1 MTVRHLEHWE
11 KEYEKR
17 MAQLEMEQRMI
28 DGNTLGQVMGS
39 IIGANPTQGISG
51 IYQNAITTGT
61 GLGQMVAA
69 VQQASQPIKY
79 ELGTLYLNAAPLPD
93 DWRGAQIDR
102 MERSMAGSGGPR
114 WIFNFHSKWSKD
126 VILLHLDAEEL
137 SGKEAMRVAETYKE
151 ALNQRRVG

>member
-1 MTVRHLEHWE
+1 MAIKHPDHWK
-11 KEYEKR
+11 KEYEHR
-17 MAQLEMEQRMI
+17 LMQIEMEQRMI
-28 DGNTLGQVMGS
+28 DQNMMGQAMGS
-39 IIGANPTQGISG
+39 IIGTSTAQG
-51 IYQNAITTGT
+51 IYQDYQNVITNGT

-69 VQQASQPIKY
+69 MQQAQQPIKY

-102 MERSMAGSGGPR
+102 IARSVTGEGGPR